1 MGPRDVHTPARYGRA
16 FAALGAEGHGGFRA
30 GLVEDVKPALHPGLA
45 DSFWIKL
52 LRTGKQEVAVRQVE
66 RACEAVMWKM
76 GGEIANAFRREGNL
90 HCVAES
96 FREKEN
102 LLSVVRPIGALAEPR

>member
-45 DSFWIKL
+45 DSFWVKL

-66 RACEAVMWKM
+66 RACEAMVWKM
-76 GGEIANAFRREGNL
+76 GGEIANAFRLKVNL
-90 HCVAES
+90 HGIAKG
-96 FREKEN
+96 FRKKEN
-102 LLSVVRPIGALAEPR
+102 PLPVVRPIGAF